1 MLNPF
6 YQASPFERFRTFQ
19 RVKISKADSF
29 YTHFLTY
36 YLKEDFTMKSEMKQL
51 STAPHPQSGISYS
64 LSRFYRGATCKVL
77 LTFSILGLM
86 LMIFFGCGEGKTPVE
101 EVDDNSQTQAMQDA
115 LLVSSVQVA
124 NNVKSAETA
133 VAVDKYLTAQD
144 ARTASDVM
152 KPVRLAPAAPAGDGE
167 AEEADD
173 DEASLIAIVNVKLNL
188 DGSVTLTK
196 SDGSTVTVK
205 LNLLNGSLTVK
216 NTNGQDAHV
225 IIKGDAV
232 EVIDAQGTAV
242 VTFQNKNRAQ
252 VTFESGQT
260 FTIDASQGRKLRV
273 TTDTGITVQVKV
285 PKRGKVVIQDST
297 NLETEVNAQAD
308 GVFQVS
314 HPSPNAQTQV
324 VTIVTLSGQGRTE
337 VKGHG
342 KGHGSEKASVKAT
355 VENKGG
361 SKAVVRHEDKAES
374 EIEIEVEDEDTV
386 KVKVEGEAKAKITIE
401 VRPGGTFEVH
411 HEDGTTTQVEAHAD
425 GTFTVT
431 TQEGAKIKV
440 NL

>member
-1 MLNPF
+1 
-6 YQASPFERFRTFQ
+6 
-19 RVKISKADSF
+19 
-29 YTHFLTY
+29 
-36 YLKEDFTMKSEMKQL
+36 MKSKMKQFQ
-51 STAPHPQSGISYS
+51 TDPHPRSGISHS
-64 LSRFYRGATCKVL
+64 LSQCYQGSIYKIVL
-77 LTFSILGLM
+77 TVSTVGLIV
-86 LMIFFGCGEGKTPVE
+86 MIVFGCGEGPPPVK

-115 LLVSSVQVA
+115 LLVSSVQAA

-144 ARTASDVM
+144 ARTASDAM
-152 KPVRLAPAAPAGDGE
+152 KPVRLALAAPAGDDEGDGE
-167 AEEADD
+167 AEGADD
-173 DEASLIAIVNVKLNL
+173 DETSLIAIVNVKLNL

-205 LNLLNGSLTVK
+205 FNLNGSLTVK
-216 NTNGQDAHV
+216 PPNGQDAHV

-232 EVIDAQGTAV
+232 EVIDAQGTAI

-260 FTIDASQGRKLRV
+260 FTIDASQGRKLRI
-273 TTDTGITVQVKV
+273 TTDAGITVHVKV
-285 PKRGKVVIQDST
+285 PKRGTVVIQDST

-314 HPSPNAQTQV
+314 HPSPNAQTQA

-361 SKAVVRHEDKAES
+361 GKAVVRHDAEAEP

-440 NL
+440 DL